1 MKISELSIEGS
12 YLIEPQIFGDSR
24 GKFLEAFRSDLLQEY
39 LGHNFVVRQMNTS
52 LSHRGV
58 LRGIHYADVPPG
70 QAKYVSVLSGSI
82 IDYIVD
88 IRVGSPTFG
97 LWEAVNLDSISRRA
111 VYIPEGFGHAFVSL
125 EDNTVVNYLVSD
137 VYKPEKEH
145 GINPFDKSLGIT
157 FPFDQSELILSEKDI
172 LSPSLN
178 QAKEQHLLP
187 DYGSTIDFKKIL
199 EGLKS

>member
-111 VYIPEGFGHAFVSL
+111 VYIPEGFGHAFLSL
-125 EDNTVVNYLVSD
+125 EDDTVVNYLVSD